1 MQLNQLDEL
10 ITIMACLPISAGWS
24 LKCLQVSY
32 CYLFDSAVTSSTL
45 YAAGSI
51 ICMLCCGLLLEACN
65 LFFLVFFLPFILR
78 PMERVKHK
86 NPSRIELRND
96 NKGGKGHIPEV
107 TPHGMQ
113 FSEGPISAGDK
124 IHLWCFLQHLQNCS
138 LSRSFV
144 FSFCLM

>member
-107 TPHGMQ
+107 THM
-113 FSEGPISAGDK
+113 E
-124 IHLWCFLQHLQNCS
+124 CS
-138 LSRSFV
+138 SLKDPYQREIRYTYGV
-144 FSFCLM
+144 FCSIYRIVL